1 MNQFLRP
8 VWVYLVTAL
17 PAAILLFLFG
27 GAYQVVGSLLSKENK
42 LLWVVFGTCL
52 ILMNLAFCG
61 YALYQQIRREKIKPA
76 LGFCIV
82 GGYIP
87 FLYLFLYNASRVIP
101 FNVPQWMLYEGDLTL
116 YVFTFLMPGIGY
128 GLFLLMLWLTPA
140 DKKHSKALNVIP
152 LVGVPAFWYL
162 FYQVGLSVVIEADWA
177 MHAFLILLII
187 STTVFLL
194 FLIRLAYLTFVR
206 GWKSEA
212 LSVVAKSIVLL
223 VLPITGL
230 IFNKNFESFSG
241 GGGFFGD
248 FSHPVFYVLAV
259 LNGLLYI
266 VPSPEHKLL
275 RTVLFIGRSITYSFV
290 VYFFFVLLPFF
301 PLSVIA
307 IIALGFGF
315 LMLTPIIVM
324 LVTTNILLKDI
335 RYLTGQYSRYVP
347 ILLFVIGF
355 MVIPVWMVIRFAQ
368 DKASLH
374 RALEYVYSPDV
385 SDITSKGPDPRGLM
399 KTIEAIRANKDMRGR
414 RPVQRKP
421 YISPFFE
428 WFVLDNLTLSDQK
441 LKNLEMVFTDA
452 SDTTTAAIGRESLA
466 SPASDPP
473 RIGKV
478 TTDEESSRGF
488 QSTWVHLDITNGS
501 SNSTEYTTSFTL
513 PEGCWIS
520 DYYLEIGGKREYG
533 ILAEKKAATWVYQQ
547 ITTRERRDPGI
558 LFYTEGKNRI
568 AFRVFPFSAQE
579 TRRTG
584 FRVDHIE
591 PFRFSIDGMQIS
603 SAMPANPV
611 QTVVR
616 AADGLGYVILSKVK
630 NSLPIV
636 NRTPYFHFII
646 DCSKSAEGN
655 VAEFKTRID
664 SFLARQ
670 NFIASA
676 PVVTLMNY
684 RGKTVAGLS
693 WKEEY
698 ERFPKSGGF
707 FLERALKSALFE
719 AYEKQEGTFPIPV
732 VLSDELEQAVV
743 AGDFSGFMG
752 LVPEVDRFF
761 VLGSDGG
768 LTAHPFAKSFLT
780 EATVVGD
787 LHPSIPTRVWM
798 QNANC
803 FYLPDDSTLS
813 IVPLIQPKPALP
825 SINGDRWQA
834 GLQLRLFE
842 TVCELCPRDA
852 DRNWLAAVKGS
863 FASHVLTRTTSFIAL
878 ENEAQRQA
886 LLKKQKTVLNAR
898 KALDIGEEQ
907 RMSEPSFWIILGV
920 FAIARVVF
928 GRRRF
933 VPINAVQG
941 ESD

>member
-1 MNQFLRP
+1 
-8 VWVYLVTAL
+8 
-17 PAAILLFLFG
+17 
-27 GAYQVVGSLLSKENK
+27 
-42 LLWVVFGTCL
+42 
-52 ILMNLAFCG
+52 
-61 YALYQQIRREKIKPA
+61 
-76 LGFCIV
+76 
-82 GGYIP
+82 
-87 FLYLFLYNASRVIP
+87 
-101 FNVPQWMLYEGDLTL
+101 
-116 YVFTFLMPGIGY
+116 
-128 GLFLLMLWLTPA
+128 
-140 DKKHSKALNVIP
+140 
-152 LVGVPAFWYL
+152 
-162 FYQVGLSVVIEADWA
+162 
-177 MHAFLILLII
+177 
-187 STTVFLL
+187 
-194 FLIRLAYLTFVR
+194 
-206 GWKSEA
+206 
-212 LSVVAKSIVLL
+212 
-223 VLPITGL
+223 
-230 IFNKNFESFSG
+230 
-241 GGGFFGD
+241 
-248 FSHPVFYVLAV
+248 
-259 LNGLLYI
+259 
-266 VPSPEHKLL
+266 
-275 RTVLFIGRSITYSFV
+275 
-290 VYFFFVLLPFF
+290 
-301 PLSVIA
+301 
-307 IIALGFGF
+307 
-315 LMLTPIIVM
+315 
-324 LVTTNILLKDI
+324 
-335 RYLTGQYSRYVP
+335 
-347 ILLFVIGF
+347 
-355 MVIPVWMVIRFAQ
+355 
-368 DKASLH
+368 
-374 RALEYVYSPDV
+374 
-385 SDITSKGPDPRGLM
+385 
-399 KTIEAIRANKDMRGR
+399 
-414 RPVQRKP
+414 
-421 YISPFFE
+421 
-428 WFVLDNLTLSDQK
+428 
-441 LKNLEMVFTDA
+441 
-452 SDTTTAAIGRESLA
+452 
-466 SPASDPP
+466 
-473 RIGKV
+473 
-478 TTDEESSRGF
+478 
-488 QSTWVHLDITNGS
+488 
-501 SNSTEYTTSFTL
+501 
-513 PEGCWIS
+513 
-520 DYYLEIGGKREYG
+520 
-533 ILAEKKAATWVYQQ
+533 
-547 ITTRERRDPGI
+547 
-558 LFYTEGKNRI
+558 
-568 AFRVFPFSAQE
+568 
-579 TRRTG
+579 
-584 FRVDHIE
+584 
-591 PFRFSIDGMQIS
+591 MQIS